1 MALGAIHR
9 VPLRTCGQ
17 ALTAALLC
25 AHGML
30 GSVELQGPRQT
41 PVPVEGPGGLLL
53 LGRSPLYLSLSL
65 GPGLA
70 VSRAHVECPFPYHLL
85 HSPSPSLSPWVLYF
99 CLQTRDPLLSG

>member
-41 PVPVEGPGGLLL
+41 P
-53 LGRSPLYLSLSL
+53 YLSL
-65 GPGLA
+65 
-70 VSRAHVECPFPYHLL
+70 
-85 HSPSPSLSPWVLYF
+85 
-99 CLQTRDPLLSG
+99 